1 MPNNLPEPLR
11 GWGLSW
17 AGLRDN
23 RQGEWWL
30 VAQVVLIVLH
40 GLPALPAPARLELV
54 WPPFLVVIGSITLV
68 LGLLLAAA
76 SFLNLGASLSPLP
89 DPKPG
94 AALVTRGAYSRCRHP
109 LYQAVLISS
118 LGLTLAL
125 GSLLHLVLLLAL
137 AGVLGGKARREE
149 RGLLSSHPDYAA
161 YRSATAAIVPGL
173 PWLDWRSA
181 PPA

>member
-17 AGLRDN
+17 AGLLDN

-30 VAQVVLIVLH
+30 LAQIVLILLH
-40 GLPALPAPARLELV
+40 ALPPLPAPASLGLA
-54 WPPFLVVIGSITLV
+54 WPPFLVVVGLIL
-68 LGLLLAAA
+68 LGLGLVLAAA

-94 AALVTRGAYSRCRHP
+94 AALVTDRAYGRCRHP
-109 LYQAVLISS
+109 LYQAVLICS
-118 LGLTLAL
+118 LGVCLAL
-125 GSLLHLVLLLAL
+125 GSLVHLLLLLGL

-149 RGLLSSHPDYAA
+149 RGLISSHPGYAA
-161 YRSATAAIVPGL
+161 YRLVTPAIVAGL
-173 PWLDWRSA
+173 PWLDWRR
-181 PPA
+181 